1 MMRVKIIDGIYGCRS
16 AKYGVNPVYAGE
28 ECEVSAEEAI
38 RLANLGVAIIVG
50 DAEASV
56 PAVATAQEPGDELP
70 QGDYT
75 PGDDNA
81 PAESAGGA
89 SEKPLEDM
97 TKADL
102 EEYAASTGID
112 ISACKTKVDIREAI
126 REAEVAGPELGVEAP
141 VV

>member
-1 MMRVKIIDGIYGCRS
+1 MKRVRIINGIYGCRS
-16 AKYGVNPVYAGE
+16 SKYGVNPVYAGE

-38 RLANLGVAIIVG
+38 RLVNLGVATITDDV
-50 DAEASV
+50 EASI
-56 PAVATAQEPGDELP
+56 PAVATAQETGDGIP

-97 TKADL
+97 TKAEL

-112 ISACKTKVDIREAI
+112 ISACKTKADIREAI
-126 REAEVAGPELGVEAP
+126 RAAETAGPELGAEAP

>member
-1 MMRVKIIDGIYGCRS
+1 MQQRRS
-16 AKYGVNPVYAGE
+16 PE
-28 ECEVSAEEAI
+28 TSFPRE
-38 RLANLGVAIIVG
+38 
-50 DAEASV
+50 
-56 PAVATAQEPGDELP
+56 
-70 QGDYT
+70 DYT

-89 SEKPLEDM
+89 PEKPLEDM
-97 TKADL
+97 TKAEL

-112 ISACKTKVDIREAI
+112 ISACKTKADIREAI